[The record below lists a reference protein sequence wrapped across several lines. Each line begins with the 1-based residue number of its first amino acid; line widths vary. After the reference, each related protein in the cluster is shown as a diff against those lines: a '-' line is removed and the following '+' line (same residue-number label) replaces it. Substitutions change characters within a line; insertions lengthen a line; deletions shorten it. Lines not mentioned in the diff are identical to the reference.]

1 MMTFR
6 RCRIEEDS
14 PRQSK
19 TCVAAVD
26 DAGLRIDLDEDA
38 VTVTRGSGAG
48 RSPNPRAW
56 SDPRNH

>member
-6 RCRIEEDS
+6 RSRIEEVS

-26 DAGLRIDLDEDA
+26 DAGPRIDLD
-38 VTVTRGSGAG
+38 
-48 RSPNPRAW
+48 
-56 SDPRNH
+56 